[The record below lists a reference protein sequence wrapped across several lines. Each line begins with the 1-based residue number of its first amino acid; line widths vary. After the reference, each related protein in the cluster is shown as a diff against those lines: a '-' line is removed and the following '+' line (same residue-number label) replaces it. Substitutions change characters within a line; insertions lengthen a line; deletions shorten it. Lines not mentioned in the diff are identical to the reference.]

1 MLRTRTKE
9 INSIQEH
16 GTFEFLT
23 IDEDVPTDYQLA
35 PPWIIFDVKS
45 DLRRKARL
53 VVGGHEVD
61 ARDHTKYSS
70 VVRFDSI
77 RLLNVIAK
85 AQNLKVLAG
94 DVGNA
99 YLYAYTLN
107 LDRSYKA
114 EKLLLGRV
122 YMA

>member
-1 MLRTRTKE
+1 MDNIRCKVRFKKK
-9 INSIQEH
+9 
-16 GTFEFLT
+16 GK
-23 IDEDVPTDYQLA
+23 V
-35 PPWIIFDVKS
+35 
-45 DLRRKARL
+45 